1 MQRDEN
7 RESLNNATSGE
18 QKTNKEWYFNGE
30 KIQQMRELPEGIAE
44 RSCTE
49 RQVCN
54 YVVYADDT
62 TLYIEERETNDMVE
76 QKLQNYQIVL
86 ESRDLTNQ
94 WSKVVLITNRS
105 GHSIREV
112 DGSLTKLAG
121 YKPPYDRVIC
131 KKDDRLLGKQVHAT
145 HNARKPVKHRIR
157 IANGVF
163 KQMTESIFKNPRY
176 AEKTKLQVWN
186 GIIRALLTYGLNA
199 VKLTQEENELVDTLT
214 MKHMRVIFN
223 PKDINECNKRPFNN
237 NAKLNDEQRRLKHKQ
252 NEEKNTLNST

>member
-1 MQRDEN
+1 MKNERKWHYDGEETQHT
-7 RESLNNATSGE
+7 RET
-18 QKTNKEWYFNGE
+18 
-30 KIQQMRELPEGIAE
+30 PEGIE
-44 RSCTE
+44 EKRRTK

-54 YVVYADDT
+54 YVVYADDA

-131 KKDDRLLGKQVHAT
+131 KKDDRLLGNQVRAT

-157 IANGVF
+157 IADGVF
-163 KQMTESIFKNPRY
+163 KQMTESIFKNPHW
-176 AEKTKLQVWN
+176 TV
-186 GIIRALLTYGLNA
+186 
-199 VKLTQEENELVDTLT
+199 
-214 MKHMRVIFN
+214 
-223 PKDINECNKRPFNN
+223 PKYCSSFFD
-237 NAKLNDEQRRLKHKQ
+237 
-252 NEEKNTLNST
+252 